1 MRSHNLQPGLQPGK
15 LRALLAVLVIAVAA
29 PHAHSQIVPQHER
42 HTPLSQWQTPGTA
55 AGMAQMAGKGDPS
68 YFQPV
73 RVILD
78 GEGDV
83 SVYHSRPATP
93 FKQTSPAQFGV
104 LVGHMHR
111 LKIDNIP
118 DLPGVELFPTIEIL
132 DRLHPPRGQKHNFP
146 ILIHIDQRDI
156 DLALDGNL
164 VTRVVYLE
172 QPQLAAPFELD
183 ESTRARD
190 LDKKENAMAQA
201 DRYGRPMVIV
211 RLGGRLPSAHG
222 EPERFWG
229 SGGPVSLS
237 KSLVIAETEV
247 KPQAVYGFGPQSRRT
262 PIQQTPIGDG
272 RLLPVATQQEPL
284 RLPPEGS
291 TAPRRKASQQ

>member
-1 MRSHNLQPGLQPGK
+1 MRSQISQHRTV
-15 LRALLAVLVIAVAA
+15 LRALLAVFAMAMAA
-29 PHAHSQIVPQHER
+29 PQAQSQIVPEYKR

-83 SVYHSRPATP
+83 SIYHSRPATP
-93 FKQTSPAQFGV
+93 FKQASPAQFGV

-118 DLPGVELFPTIEIL
+118 DMPGVELYPTIEIL

-156 DLALDGNL
+156 DLALGGNL

-183 ESTRARD
+183 EATRARD

-211 RLGGRLPSAHG
+211 RLGGRVPSAHG
-222 EPERFWG
+222 ESQSFWG
-229 SGGPVSLS
+229 SGGPASLS
-237 KSLVIAETEV
+237 KPFVIANPDAAV

-262 PIQQTPIGDG
+262 PVRRTPIRDG
-272 RLLPVATQQEPL
+272 RFLPVAAQQPP
-284 RLPPEGS
+284 RFTPEGS
-291 TAPRRKASQQ
+291 TAPRLKAGQP

>member
-1 MRSHNLQPGLQPGK
+1 MRSHILQHRTS
-15 LRALLAVLVIAVAA
+15 LRALLTAFAIAVTA
-29 PHAHSQIVPQHER
+29 PQAQSQIVPQYER

-55 AGMAQMAGKGDPS
+55 AGMAQMAGKGDSS
-68 YFQPV
+68 YFQPI

-78 GEGDV
+78 GGGDV

-93 FKQTSPAQFGV
+93 FKQASPAQFGV

-111 LKIDNIP
+111 LTIGNIP
-118 DLPGVELFPTIEIL
+118 DLPGVELYPTIEIL

-156 DLALDGNL
+156 DLALAGNL

-172 QPQLAAPFELD
+172 QPQIAAPFELD
-183 ESTRARD
+183 EATRARD
-190 LDKKENAMAQA
+190 LDKKDNAMAQA

-211 RLGGRLPSAHG
+211 RLGGRVPSAHG
-222 EPERFWG
+222 EPDRFWG

-237 KSLVIAETEV
+237 KPYVIANPDAEV

-262 PIQQTPIGDG
+262 PIRQTPIRDG
-272 RLLPVATQQEPL
+272 RLLPVAAQQAPP
-284 RLPPEGS
+284 RLTPEGS
-291 TAPRRKASQQ
+291 TAPRRKASQP